1 MDIFIYRRNSSSLDV
16 DREKMRSTETVLSLS
31 ASLSFFPPSQF
42 FIFLFG
48 GPDAVWFEN
57 GKPHF
62 QNSFFNALFVAQI
75 IIKKRR

>member
-1 MDIFIYRRNSSSLDV
+1 MDIFIYRRNSSSLYV
-16 DREKMRSTETVLSLS
+16 DREKMRSTETVLSLPL
-31 ASLSFFPPSQF
+31 SLFFPPSQF

-75 IIKKRR
+75 IKKKGR